1 MTGQSVGRDGASNL
15 RVRVLSALVLAAVA
29 ILATWLGGLPF
40 RALVAIGGV
49 LVFWEWQSITGYDKY
64 GVLELAAPGAMAA
77 SAFLV
82 MAEFSSL
89 QSLIPA
95 AFAMFFAIAAAI
107 RRNVPLWFPAGVPYA
122 LLPVLGL
129 AALRGDNTSG
139 LLAIVY
145 LFAVVWATDI
155 FAYFGGRTFGGAKLA
170 PQISPAK
177 TWSGAVSG
185 VFAGT
190 MAGLAIAFAGGSGKL
205 VFLAALAVAL
215 SIASQAGDLFE
226 SFVKRRFG
234 VKDSGT
240 ILPGHG
246 GIMDRVDGLIGATVA
261 LYLICVMA
269 GYGTNPSALLFP

>member
-1 MTGQSVGRDGASNL
+1 MSGTNAQHSSMSNL
-15 RVRVLSALVLAAVA
+15 QTRIVSALVLAALA
-29 ILATWLGGLPF
+29 LGATWAGGLPF

-49 LVFWEWQSITGYDKY
+49 LVFWEWQAITGYDKY
-64 GVLELAAPGAMAA
+64 GLLELAAPGAIAA
-77 SAFLV
+77 AAFMV
-82 MAEFSSL
+82 MAGFPAL

-95 AFAMFFAIAAAI
+95 AFAMFFAIAAAV
-107 RRNVPLWFPAGVPYA
+107 RRGVPFWFPAGVPYA

-129 AALRGDNTSG
+129 TALRGENASG
-139 LLAIVY
+139 LAAVSF

-155 FAYFGGRTFGGAKLA
+155 LAYFGGRSFGGPKLA
-170 PQISPAK
+170 PVISPNK
-177 TWSGAVSG
+177 TWSGAIT
-185 VFAGT
+185 GT
-190 MAGLAIAFAGGSGKL
+190 LAAVLAGLLVAAIAGGGNL
-205 VFLAALAVAL
+205 LFLAILALVL

-234 VKDSGT
+234 FKDSGT

-269 GYGTNPSALLFP
+269 GYGTQPSALLFP